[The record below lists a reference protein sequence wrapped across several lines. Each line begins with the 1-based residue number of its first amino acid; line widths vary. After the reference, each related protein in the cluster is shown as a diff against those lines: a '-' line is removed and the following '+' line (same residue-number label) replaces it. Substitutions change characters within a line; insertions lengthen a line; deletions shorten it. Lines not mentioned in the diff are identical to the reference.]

1 MLAGM
6 TTGESGGDSVVRIT
20 QREVYDIVLRM
31 SSKLDRVLQEVDERS
46 RQSDEHE
53 GRLKALELVQ
63 AASAVK
69 VDALRTTTEQ
79 HSLDLAKI
87 AAAGDRRSPRSASA
101 STSTSSTC
109 SSIARHGTQVLT
121 RPSFCA

>member
-53 GRLKALELVQ
+53 GRLKALELAQ

-87 AAAGDRRSPRSASA
+87 AAAVARSAWVPSL
-101 STSTSSTC
+101 TMLVI
-109 SSIARHGTQVLT
+109 IAGVGAAFTWLVNR
-121 RPSFCA
+121 